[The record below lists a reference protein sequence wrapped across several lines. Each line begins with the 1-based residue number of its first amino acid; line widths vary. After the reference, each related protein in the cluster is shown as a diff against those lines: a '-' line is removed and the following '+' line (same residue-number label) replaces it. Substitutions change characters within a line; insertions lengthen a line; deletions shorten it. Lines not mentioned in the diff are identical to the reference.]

1 LHRVLHEIFHHDYI
15 KKNPLSLYLI
25 DIIAKLEFYEK
36 REIESFD
43 SFEESKNKQWL
54 DFHESTIKYSVNIK
68 EEYIIHFKIVYY
80 LINSR

>member
-1 LHRVLHEIFHHDYI
+1 VIFQHDYV
-15 KKNPLSLYLI
+15 KKNPLSLHLI
-25 DIIAKLEFYEK
+25 DMIAKLEFHNK

-43 SFEESKNKQWL
+43 SFEESKNKQWQ
-54 DFHESTIKYSVNIK
+54 DFHEFTIKYSVNIK